1 MTQTTDTR
9 QPTKPSL
16 TRRLCSFTVALV
28 LLLGFIY
35 GALPLLT
42 DSVGI
47 LHRMSLVL
55 DEQDIDPSR
64 YYYTDVAQVRESE
77 LYLRSVLKED

>member
-9 QPTKPSL
+9 QPSVP
-16 TRRLCSFTVALV
+16 RRLFSFTVALV
-28 LLLGFIY
+28 LLLGFIF

-55 DEQDIDPSR
+55 GEQDIDPSR
-64 YYYTDVAQVRESE
+64 YYYTDVVQVRESE
-77 LYLRSVLKED
+77 LYLRSVLKEE

>member
-9 QPTKPSL
+9 LPNTQSL
-16 TRRLCSFTVALV
+16 PRRLFSFTVALV

-55 DEQDIDPSR
+55 GEQDIDPSR
-64 YYYTDVAQVRESE
+64 YYYTAVVQVRESE
-77 LYLRSVLKED
+77 LYLRSVLKEE